1 MLNADF
7 LVLSSGNIKGFEIS
21 GHAEYGSYGTDIVCS
36 AVSSVCY
43 MVVNT
48 ITDIL
53 KLNIKLDIDEKCGYM
68 HVIVPKK
75 NISDCQTLFQG
86 LKIHLLM
93 IEKMYPK
100 NLKVS
105 YKEVD

>member
-1 MLNADF
+1 MLDISFFILN
-7 LVLSSGNIKGFEIS
+7 SGSIIGFEIS
-21 GHAEYGSYGTDIVCS
+21 GHAGYANYGADIVCS

-48 ITDIL
+48 ITDVL
-53 KLNIKLDIDEKCGYM
+53 KLDIKLDVDEQRGYM
-68 HVIVPKK
+68 YVLIRNENVL
-75 NISDCQTLFQG
+75 DCQTLFQG
-86 LKIHLLM
+86 LKIHILM

>member
-1 MLNADF
+1 MLNVSF
-7 LVLSSGNIKGFEIS
+7 FVLSSKNISGFEIS
-21 GHAEYGSYGTDIVCS
+21 GHAGYSSYGTDIVCS

-53 KLNIKLDIDEKCGYM
+53 KLDIRLDIDEKRGYM
-68 HVIVPKK
+68 YVLIPDK
-75 NISDCQTLFQG
+75 NLLDCQTLFQG
-86 LKIHLLM
+86 LELHLLM